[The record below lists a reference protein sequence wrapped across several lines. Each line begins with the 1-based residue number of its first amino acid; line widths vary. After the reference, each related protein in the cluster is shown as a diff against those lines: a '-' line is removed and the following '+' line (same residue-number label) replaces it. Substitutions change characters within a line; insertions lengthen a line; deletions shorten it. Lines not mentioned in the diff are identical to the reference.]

1 MNWQVV
7 GIVIVMVCVVSFI
20 YTEIEK
26 RMTFS
31 RYESLFSRGDFEGCL
46 RLLDRRVVRLVYPKY
61 NRLFMRLNA
70 QMCLDDADESRRI
83 IDEMLGLMSTEE
95 QRCVLLLRAFNFFVE
110 QEDYARAKE
119 LLEELRKTKDVPAE
133 QLAECERTYAI
144 FAEKSSA
151 YVREMEERLR
161 SAKDAERATLL
172 YLLSVQYENRGD
184 AKRANEYLE
193 RAQDQLAGMPGMPG
207 GAAGVGAAAP
217 SGDAG
222 AAAGQQ

>member
-46 RLLDRRVVRLVYPKY
+46 CLLDRRVVRLIYPKY

-95 QRCVLLLRAFNFFVE
+95 QRRVLLLRAFNFFVE

-161 SAKDAERATLL
+161 AAKGAERATLL
-172 YLLSVQYENRGD
+172 YLLSVQYENHGD

-193 RAQDQLAGMPGMPG
+193 RAQDEIAEMPGMPG
-207 GAAGVGAAAP
+207 GAAAA
-217 SGDAG
+217 DK
-222 AAAGQQ
+222 Q